1 MKIGDYSVA
10 MNAQYYN
17 LESNSTITSLLS
29 NTKDFTNQDSSE
41 VSDVE
46 IEDKKIT
53 ETNMQLSKESLD
65 SLNSLAKK
73 DSKTKIGTLYV
84 QMMSLLEGIVD
95 KSI

>member
-1 MKIGDYSVA
+1 
-10 MNAQYYN
+10 
-17 LESNSTITSLLS
+17 
-29 NTKDFTNQDSSE
+29 
-41 VSDVE
+41 
-46 IEDKKIT
+46 
-53 ETNMQLSKESLD
+53 MQLSKESLD

>member
-1 MKIGDYSVA
+1 MSA
-10 MNAQYYN
+10 
-17 LESNSTITSLLS
+17 
-29 NTKDFTNQDSSE
+29 
-41 VSDVE
+41 VE

-73 DSKTKIGTLYV
+73 DSKTKIGTLYA